1 MRLGPFE
8 FKLTRKSLGN
18 PTADE
23 LALFSGGSTG
33 QATPLDNTAVAMA
46 VRLVSE
52 ACAVLQPN
60 VVTRGAKPEQVD
72 HSSLTLLRGEANPWT
87 SGFELVRDLVGMA
100 LLSDSG
106 GLAWCNR
113 VDDKP
118 VEIIR
123 YDFGRIAVQYAGD
136 GSGEPT
142 YSIDGRQLDPR
153 DVIHVRSPFSKSPVN
168 LARGAINAAAS
179 MEKHVTGLFE
189 KGARPGG
196 VIEFPG
202 KLGDEGLKKMKS
214 AWRAAFEGADNAGRT
229 AVLWDAAKFTALTM
243 ASTDAQFLENRL
255 FQLSEIARAFNMSP
269 TMLGDLTKSSYANAS
284 QKQLEFLVYAVE
296 PWLCALESAFN
307 RALLSDDERATMTFR
322 FDRDDLTRASLT
334 ERATAINSLIASE
347 TINPNE
353 GRDWLGLDPYTGGE
367 TYGNRNITTKPATV
381 PANE

>member
-1 MRLGPFE
+1 MRFWPFSKIE
-8 FKLTRKSLGN
+8 SKSLAE
-18 PTADE
+18 PTDDE
-23 LALFSGGSTG
+23 FAILTGGSTI
-33 QATPLDNTAVAMA
+33 ASTNPVNNTAVAMA

-60 VVTRGAKPEQVD
+60 VVTRGDKPDQVD
-72 HSSLTLLRGEANPWT
+72 HPSLNLLRGEANPWT
-87 SGFELVRDLVGMA
+87 SGYELTRDLVAMA
-100 LLSDSG
+100 LLYDSG
-106 GLAWCNR
+106 GLAWVNR
-113 VDDKP
+113 VSGKP
-118 VEIIR
+118 IEIIR
-123 YDFGRIAVQYAGD
+123 YDGGRISVQYAGD

-142 YSIDGRQLDPR
+142 YSINDRQLNAR

-202 KLGDEGLKKMKS
+202 KLGDDGLKKMRS
-214 AWRAAFEGADNAGRT
+214 AWRAAFEGADNSGRT
-229 AVLWDAAKFTALTM
+229 AILWDAAKFNAMTM

-255 FQLSEIARAFNMSP
+255 FQLAEVARAFNMSP

-284 QKQLEFLVYAVE
+284 HKQLEFLVYAVE

-307 RALLSDDERATMTFR
+307 RALLNDDERKTLTFR
-322 FDRDDLTRASLT
+322 LDRDDLTRASLT
-334 ERATAINSLIASE
+334 ERANAINSLIASE

-353 GRDWLGLDPYTGGE
+353 GRDWLGLSGYTGGE
-367 TYGNRNITTKPATV
+367 VYGNRNITVKPA
-381 PANE
+381 